1 MTASRGR
8 ALIINIRDEQ
18 STDSSERREGSE
30 HDYYNLTKMFEKFGF
45 IISELSG
52 DKNWEAKVFHAYN
65 HQPIFGCRHPFS
77 HNELISAGHFW
88 AKKTCHCFN
97 ISLVIANGSV
107 WDE

>member
-52 DKNWEAKVFHAYN
+52 DKNWEAKVSHILSLINIWLIGN
-65 HQPIFGCRHPFS
+65 HIIEIIKQVYS
-77 HNELISAGHFW
+77 
-88 AKKTCHCFN
+88 FN
-97 ISLVIANGSV
+97 ISFVIANDSV
-107 WDE
+107 WDEKKRKRL

>member
-8 ALIINIRDEQ
+8 ALIINIRDER
-18 STDSSERREGSE
+18 STDSSERRGGSE

-65 HQPIFGCRHPFS
+65 HQPIFDYMY
-77 HNELISAGHFW
+77 II
-88 AKKTCHCFN
+88 N
-97 ISLVIANGSV
+97 ISHLKNDKTGLFYLS
-107 WDE
+107 

>member
-52 DKNWEAKVFHAYN
+52 DKNWEAKV
-65 HQPIFGCRHPFS
+65 S
-77 HNELISAGHFW
+77 HVIS
-88 AKKTCHCFN
+88 N
-97 ISLVIANGSV
+97 I
-107 WDE
+107 

>member
-52 DKNWEAKVFHAYN
+52 DKNWEAKVSRVLHAEKS
-65 HQPIFGCRHPFS
+65 QFKIRIIMILRKVPSIMLS
-77 HNELISAGHFW
+77 
-88 AKKTCHCFN
+88 
-97 ISLVIANGSV
+97 
-107 WDE
+107 

>member
-18 STDSSERREGSE
+18 STDGDERREGSE

-52 DKNWEAKVFHAYN
+52 DKNWKAKV
-65 HQPIFGCRHPFS
+65 S
-77 HNELISAGHFW
+77 HTLSL
-88 AKKTCHCFN
+88 TN
-97 ISLVIANGSV
+97 I
-107 WDE
+107 

>member
-18 STDSSERREGSE
+18 STDSSERRGGSE

-52 DKNWEAKVFHAYN
+52 DKNWEAKVSHILSLINIWLIGN
-65 HQPIFGCRHPFS
+65 HIIEIIKQVYS
-77 HNELISAGHFW
+77 
-88 AKKTCHCFN
+88 FN
-97 ISLVIANGSV
+97 ISFVIANDSV
-107 WDE
+107 WDEKKRKRL